1 MRAFVAIKIP
11 EDGSL
16 SKPVMELSST
26 GDMKVY
32 GPKGLHLTL
41 CFIGDIGEEHTEDM
55 TDAIREAV
63 EGTGPFDISI
73 RGMGSFPGRKGP
85 RIAWIGAESGGI
97 LEGLAERI
105 ANNMDDKGVG
115 HDLKKF
121 VPHITIG
128 RARDFNGS
136 QSASDIISK
145 YEDTEFFTYECDRII
160 LYNSELRPEGAAY
173 RILSEVSL

>member
-1 MRAFVAIKIP
+1 MRAFVAIRIP

-16 SKPVMELSST
+16 SKPIKELSST

-41 CFIGDIGEEHTEDM
+41 CFIGDIGEEYTEDM

-63 EGTGPFDISI
+63 EGIGPFDISI
-73 RGMGSFPGRKGP
+73 RGMGSFPGRKGL
-85 RIAWIGAESGGI
+85 RIAWIGAESDGI

-105 ANNMDDKGVG
+105 ANNMDAKGVG

-121 VPHITIG
+121 VPHITVG

-136 QSASDIISK
+136 PSASDIISK
-145 YEDTEFFTYECDRII
+145 YEEVEFFTYECNKII
-160 LYNSELRPEGAAY
+160 LYNSELRPEGATY
-173 RILSEVSL
+173 SVVSEVSL